1 MTGKIGIV
9 TPRQYCCAGLVGHK
23 HAAGRTSSWVGL
35 GGLEAADSG
44 LHLPADDKR
53 ALPTCM
59 GSVSDPSAPL
69 SPLRWSAEGYPRS
82 SGANGPGDAPK
93 EDEN

>member
-35 GGLEAADSG
+35 GGLEAADRG
-44 LHLPADDKR
+44 LHLPVPYGGVRKDIHVQAV
-53 ALPTCM
+53 LM
-59 GSVSDPSAPL
+59 AP
-69 SPLRWSAEGYPRS
+69 RG
-82 SGANGPGDAPK
+82 APK